1 MTSNRTGTP
10 VVVTASHTNANR
22 QREQIVR
29 LADLS
34 GRSVAVWGTGRE
46 ARAAVTA
53 IAAMKPSRLLAVDD
67 SADYAD
73 ISWDA
78 ALAPLAAAE
87 HAQAALVTADVV
99 VRSPEVPSAHPW
111 LTELRERGIV
121 VTSGSA
127 LWMAERSGRTVAV
140 TGGDR
145 TAATAALISHLLT
158 AAGRPNVL
166 GEPGLPL
173 LELPDS
179 DLWVLALSGGQCAE
193 LGDSPRVAA
202 VTAPA
207 AEQAD
212 FGDQLNLLAYGPDLI
227 VADAADERLMA
238 QLANARDA
246 SGWAPIAVG
255 TEDSRFRIDPD
266 GSVYASDTRLFP
278 RATLAEKGDRPGR
291 DLCVALA
298 VLDGMG
304 VDVVDARAILEK
316 AVAVFA

>member
-1 MTSNRTGTP
+1 
-10 VVVTASHTNANR
+10 
-22 QREQIVR
+22 VR

-53 IAAMKPSRLLAVDD
+53 IAARRPSRLLAVDD
-67 SADYAD
+67 CADYTNVTWEGEVAT
-73 ISWDA
+73 
-78 ALAPLAAAE
+78 LAPLAAAE

-111 LTELRERGIV
+111 LAELRDRGVI

-140 TGGDR
+140 TGG
-145 TAATAALISHLLT
+145 AGAGGTAALISHLLT
-158 AAGRPNVL
+158 AAGKPNVL

-179 DLWVLALSGGQCAE
+179 DLWILALSGSQCAD
-193 LGDSPRVAA
+193 LGDSPRVVA
-202 VTAPA
+202 VTALA
-207 AEQAD
+207 A
-212 FGDQLNLLAYGPDLI
+212 DQEDVNDHLNLLAYGPELI
-227 VADAADERLMA
+227 VADGADERLMA
-238 QLANARDA
+238 RLTNARDV

-278 RATLAEKGDRPGR
+278 RATLTREGAQHGR

-304 VDVVDARAILEK
+304 VDVVDARSILEK
-316 AVAVFA
+316 AVATFA